1 MSDIYEHQ
9 YLVFNVNDGP
19 KVINESLNTYGA
31 EGWALSTMITINS
44 GEYIVAWIVKG
55 AAIEAPNPTTTK
67 DSKIAELWSGTDDDT
82 GGNEK

>member
-19 KVINESLNTYGA
+19 KVINDSLNTYGA
-31 EGWALSTMITINS
+31 EGWALSTMITINN

-55 AAIEAPNPTTTK
+55 AAIEAPDPTKTK
-67 DSKIAELWSGTDDDT
+67 QNKIAELWSGTEEDT
-82 GGNEK
+82 GGKKQ